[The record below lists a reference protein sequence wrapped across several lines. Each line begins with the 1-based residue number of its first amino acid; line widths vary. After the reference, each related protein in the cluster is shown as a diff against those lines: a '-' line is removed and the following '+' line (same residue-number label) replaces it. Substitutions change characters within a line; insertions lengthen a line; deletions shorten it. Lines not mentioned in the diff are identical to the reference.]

1 MNLLVHFVIYGHSWC
16 FESSQIA
23 LAYGSCNFENFQS
36 ITRAHKSR
44 NAPAFIRFPIL
55 ITNISLSVPVRISL
69 PILNWNAHNIDLFNL
84 SLQPNQ
90 VSTVAENV
98 LRQVLQLVVTQVPVR
113 KKIDITVLNTY
124 GFQNSWQI
132 PLSRGFKPL
141 LSLSKVCFTFAQIF
155 HFKCPFF
162 LKYYVDQVIKVLK
175 MKKWEYDSTVVKWTN
190 FPAKYLYGCIDY
202 EPMIFNHFLF
212 EITWRW
218 TT

>member
-23 LAYGSCNFENFQS
+23 LAYGLCNFENFQS

-84 SLQPNQ
+84 GLQPNQ

-98 LRQVLQLVVTQVPVR
+98 LWQVLQLVVTEVPVR
-113 KKIDITVLNTY
+113 KKIDTTVLNTY

-132 PLSRGFKPL
+132 TLSRGFKPL
-141 LSLSKVCFTFAQIF
+141 LSLSKVCFTFAQSF

-162 LKYYVDQVIKVLK
+162 L
-175 MKKWEYDSTVVKWTN
+175 S
-190 FPAKYLYGCIDY
+190 
-202 EPMIFNHFLF
+202 
-212 EITWRW
+212 IT
-218 TT
+218 